1 MIPAAGVQFV
11 ISDKKNMAP
20 CGVATSF
27 QQYRYEVI
35 VQPEGPPT
43 TIEVV
48 DRSGADILVNI
59 NLHEDAD
66 IRMDLIDQMR
76 EHERLP

>member
-1 MIPAAGVQFV
+1 MVPAAGVQFV
-11 ISDKKNMAP
+11 ISDKRNMAP

-27 QQYRYEVI
+27 QQDQFEVI
-35 VQPEGPPT
+35 VQPEGTPT

-48 DRSGADILVNI
+48 DE
-59 NLHEDAD
+59 EDAD

-76 EHERLP
+76 DYERLP